1 MANTRSLSLRPD
13 WPGDT
18 DPTFV
23 HELSR
28 RLVDPGTEVHILA
41 PHTAGAARRES
52 LDGLTVHRFRYA
64 FERFETLAYSTGIL
78 DKLRANRLNYLL
90 VPFFLLGM
98 TAAAYR
104 LVRRER
110 YTVVHAHWLIPQ
122 GAACA
127 AALRFMAAP
136 PPLVCCS
143 AGAAH
148 CQAGSSAGCSH
159 ARRRSPSSVT
169 TCANT

>member
-1 MANTRSLSLRPD
+1 MKILVVTSTFPR

-28 RLVDPGTEVHILA
+28 RLVDETAEVHILA
-41 PHTAGAARRES
+41 PHTAGAATREI

-78 DKLRANRLNYLL
+78 DKLRANRLNYVL

-98 TAAAYR
+98 TLAARR
-104 LVRRER
+104 LIVRER
-110 YTVVHAHWLIPQ
+110 YAVVHAHWLIPQ

-127 AALRFMAAP
+127 AALRLVSAP
-136 PPLVCCS
+136 PPLVF
-143 AGAAH
+143 
-148 CQAGSSAGCSH
+148 
-159 ARRRSPSSVT
+159 SP
-169 TCANT
+169 C